1 MKKKKVST
9 VHQIDRKVKDV
20 LIANAVVTFIAF
32 LLYYFSDGIKHKHS
46 HDLLM
51 IGTILFMCAAL
62 MIFHSIL
69 SYLYFKCRG
78 AALFFITQ
86 SIGVPLSF
94 FWLSGIILWGV
105 INEEELHFLTHSQV
119 NLYLLFSI
127 VFQLIVS
134 VLLFFKSKWYRRTV
148 YALSNDKH
156 HAYDIITAKLNPLGF
171 NGAFIEEYAN
181 NRHWLVAMPMAGF
194 LSYGI
199 ISLFFPGWGKIF
211 LVYLA
216 SCLIT
221 FGGIGLF
228 LQGITSYLFV
238 RKIEKRY
245 NICFAVSEVK
255 FPATRKL
262 PEEQAGGNL
271 EN

>member
-1 MKKKKVST
+1 MKKKKIST

-20 LIANAVVTFIAF
+20 LIVNAVVTFIAF
-32 LLYYFSDGIKHKHS
+32 LLYYFSDGMKHKNP
-46 HDLLM
+46 HDLVM
-51 IGTILFMCAAL
+51 VSSIFFMCAAL
-62 MIFHSIL
+62 LIFNSIL
-69 SYLYFKCRG
+69 SIFYFKCRE
-78 AALFFITQ
+78 AALFFVAQ
-86 SIGVPLSF
+86 SIGIPIF
-94 FWLSGIILWGV
+94 FLWLTGIVLWGLS
-105 INEEELHFLTHSQV
+105 NEEELHFLTHSQV
-119 NLYLLFSI
+119 NTRLILSI
-127 VFQLIVS
+127 MFQFIIV

-199 ISLFFPGWGKIF
+199 ISLFFPGWGTIF
-211 LVYLA
+211 LVYLT

-221 FGGIGLF
+221 FGGIGLSM
-228 LQGITSYLFV
+228 QGITSYLFV
-238 RKIEKRY
+238 RQIEKRY
-245 NICFAVSEVK
+245 NIRFVVGDVK

>member
-1 MKKKKVST
+1 MKKKKIST
-9 VHQIDRKVKDV
+9 VQQIDRKVKEV
-20 LIANAVVTFIAF
+20 LIVNAVVTFISF
-32 LLYYFSDGIKHKHS
+32 LLYYFSDGMKHKSS
-46 HDLLM
+46 HDLVM
-51 IGTILFMCAAL
+51 VTSIFFMCAAL
-62 MIFHSIL
+62 LILNSIL
-69 SYLYFKCRG
+69 SILYFKCRG
-78 AALFFITQ
+78 AALFFVAQ
-86 SIGVPLSF
+86 SIGIPILF
-94 FWLSGIILWGV
+94 LWLTGIVLWGLS
-105 INEEELHFLTHSQV
+105 NEEELLFITHSQV
-119 NLYLLFSI
+119 NIYLLFSI
-127 VFQLIVS
+127 SFQLIVS

-148 YALSNDKH
+148 YALNNDKH
-156 HAYDIITAKLNPLGF
+156 HAYDIVTEKLNPLGF
-171 NGAFIEEYAN
+171 NGTFIDEYAN

-199 ISLFFPGWGKIF
+199 ISLLFPGWGKIF

-221 FGGIGLF
+221 FGGIGLS
-228 LQGITSYLFV
+228 LQGITSYFFV

-245 NICFAVSEVK
+245 NVSFVVGDVK